1 VADPPDEFRVLAMT
15 RAARYPVETL
25 TRRTHYARWRGALCT
40 VLAIESSWARLR
52 LCSPDPANVATL
64 GAQCYERGVY
74 EAWAPLPEVA
84 DRREV
89 SVSYQW

>member
-1 VADPPDEFRVLAMT
+1 MT

-25 TRRTHYARWRGALCT
+25 TRRARCAIWRGSQCT
-40 VLAIESSWARLR
+40 VLAVEAGWARLR
-52 LCSPDPANVATL
+52 LCRPDPANVATM

-84 DRREV
+84 EGRDV
-89 SVSYQW
+89 DVSYRL

>member
-25 TRRTHYARWRGALCT
+25 SRRTSYARWRSALCT
-40 VLAIESSWARLR
+40 VLAVEAGWARLR
-52 LCSPDPANVATL
+52 LCRPDPANVATL

-74 EAWAPLPEVA
+74 EAWAPQPEVA
-84 DRREV
+84 EGRDV
-89 SVSYQW
+89 DVSYRL